1 MDAFFVWRLCIT
13 QVLSK
18 APLET
23 LLITKHLDFFTQHKT
38 FILEILYLNKHNRDL
53 HLMLLQSTV
62 VLWYN
67 KQLYFI
73 RFILVK
79 YIKWALDGKVIH
91 YVCSPTCFAS
101 TLLKRLRK
109 KLLLRAGRETELQLS
124 ELQYKLCFSQNGPV
138 YHLAHNSLGHPWNWI
153 LLQKLMF
160 LCFYPQVL

>member
-23 LLITKHLDFFTQHKT
+23 LLITKHLDFFTQHKM

-53 HLMLLQSTV
+53 HLMLLQSTA

-91 YVCSPTCFAS
+91 YVCSPACFAS

-109 KLLLRAGRETELQLS
+109 NYCWELEERQLQLS
-124 ELQYKLCFSQNGPV
+124 QLQYKRASVPHCTKQPC
-138 YHLAHNSLGHPWNWI
+138 NWT

-160 LCFYPQVL
+160 LCFYPQVLKL